1 MRKIFFVSNTAWS
14 LFNFRISLMRYL
26 KSQGH
31 DVRAIAPYD
40 GFADRLKKEFPFIG
54 LGKLDRKGKSFLKDF
69 NFFEELYRIYK
80 EHKPD
85 LVLHFTIK
93 PNIYGSIACGL
104 LRIPSVAN
112 VTGLG
117 YVFTGKSFL
126 SLIVKKLYKF
136 SFSFSEKVVFQNP
149 VDYDF
154 FISGKIIPLGKGAII
169 PGSGVNTEKF
179 SPEFCKNL
187 GKNKDSKNKI
197 VFLMVSRMLWDK
209 GVKEFVKVAK
219 IIREKYQN
227 VEFWLLGPVDEG
239 NPAAVPRHVLDLWEK
254 EGVIKYPG
262 VTDDVRSFICQSDVV
277 VLPSFYREGIPRVL
291 LEAMA
296 MAKPIITTDAP
307 GCRETVVDGVNG
319 FMVKPKDVESLAGAM
334 EKMLVLPKDER
345 DRMGREGRKMVF
357 EKFDEK
363 IVIEKYMEIIGE
375 VMGDEWTRNG

>member
-1 MRKIFFVSNTAWS
+1 
-14 LFNFRISLMRYL
+14 MRYL

-40 GFADRLKKEFPFIG
+40 GFADRLKKEFRFIG
-54 LGKLDRKGKSFLKDF
+54 LENLDRKGKSFLKDF

-104 LRIPSVAN
+104 LGIPSVAN

-197 VFLMVSRMLWDK
+197 VFLFNGSGAYGQKTDDQSRHDRQSSQRGGYTENRRK
-209 GVKEFVKVAK
+209 GCSGIFCEHGGQGSQGGQALQGGRPGNLRAQEKQGPQG
-219 IIREKYQN
+219 RE
-227 VEFWLLGPVDEG
+227 
-239 NPAAVPRHVLDLWEK
+239 PRHRRAHQDQ
-254 EGVIKYPG
+254 G
-262 VTDDVRSFICQSDVV
+262 
-277 VLPSFYREGIPRVL
+277 
-291 LEAMA
+291 
-296 MAKPIITTDAP
+296 
-307 GCRETVVDGVNG
+307 
-319 FMVKPKDVESLAGAM
+319 
-334 EKMLVLPKDER
+334 
-345 DRMGREGRKMVF
+345 
-357 EKFDEK
+357 
-363 IVIEKYMEIIGE
+363 
-375 VMGDEWTRNG
+375 